1 MTESE
6 FIALAKEAF
15 SNIEQ
20 MLDERDFDYSN
31 NDSIM
36 EIELDDGSKI
46 IINRHLPNR
55 EIWVAAKS
63 GGFHYTRQGEHW
75 FSQRDGSELFAKLG
89 ELLGN

>member
-6 FIALAKEAF
+6 FIVLAKEAF

-20 MLDERDFDYSN
+20 LLDKLEIEYSN

-36 EIELDDGSKI
+36 EIEPDNGSKI
-46 IINRHLPNR
+46 IINRHLPNL

-63 GGFHYTRQGEHW
+63 GGFHYAMLDGRW
-75 FSQRDGSELFAKLG
+75 VSQRDGSELFAKLD